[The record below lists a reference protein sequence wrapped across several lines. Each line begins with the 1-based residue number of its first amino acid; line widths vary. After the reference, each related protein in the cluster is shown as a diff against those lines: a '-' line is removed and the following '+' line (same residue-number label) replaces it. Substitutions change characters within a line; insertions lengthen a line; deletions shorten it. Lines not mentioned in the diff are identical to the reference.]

1 MMVPM
6 SASGHDETGEKSLT
20 TARSEAAF
28 RAAREV
34 MPGGVSSP
42 VRAFGAVGGVPR
54 YIAKG
59 AGAVLTD
66 LDGCCYTDYVG
77 SWGPLILGHA
87 DERVVA
93 AINKAAAKGCSFGA
107 PTEAEI
113 RLAELIIARMPSIE
127 MVRFVNSGTEATM
140 SAMRLARGFT
150 GRDALVKFEGCYHGH
165 ADALLVKAG
174 SGLLTFGTPSSP
186 GVPNGAT
193 ADTLV
198 LPYNNLSAAKDL
210 FAEHGKRIA
219 AVLVEPIAGNMGC
232 VPPTEGF
239 LAGLR
244 SLCDQHGT
252 LLVFDEVMTGFR
264 VAPGGAQ
271 QLYGVQPD
279 LTCLGKVLGGGLPIA
294 AYGGRREI
302 MEQVSPLGPV
312 YQAGT
317 LAGNPLATAAGIA
330 TLEAL
335 AEPDVYETL
344 EARSAR
350 LAEGLAQAARA
361 AGVCVFQT
369 RVGSMSSVFFTD
381 GPVTDYASAV
391 RSDTRAYARYFHAML
406 ERGVYLAPSQYEC
419 MFVSLA
425 HTDDLI
431 ESTIQAADEAFDEV
445 ARG

>member
-1 MMVPM
+1 MT
-6 SASGHDETGEKSLT
+6 ASRREETGEEISPT
-20 TARSEAAF
+20 VRSEAAF

-42 VRAFGAVGGVPR
+42 VRAFGAVGGIPR
-54 YIAKG
+54 FIAKG
-59 AGAVLTD
+59 AGAILTD
-66 LDGCCYTDYVG
+66 LDGNSYTDYVG

-107 PTEAEI
+107 PTEAEV
-113 RLAELIIARMPSIE
+113 RLAELVIARVPGIE
-127 MVRFVNSGTEATM
+127 MVRFVNSGTEAAM
-140 SAMRLARGFT
+140 SAVRLARGFT
-150 GRDALVKFEGCYHGH
+150 GRDAIVKFEGCYHGH
-165 ADALLVKAG
+165 VDPLLVKAG

-186 GVPNGAT
+186 GVPGTAT

-198 LPYNNLSAAKDL
+198 VPYNNLSAAKEL

-232 VPPTEGF
+232 VPPAEGF

-244 SLCDQHGT
+244 SLCDQHGS

-264 VAPGGAQ
+264 VAAGGAQ

-279 LTCLGKVLGGGLPIA
+279 LTCLGKVLGGGLPMA

-317 LAGNPLATAAGIA
+317 LSGNPLATAAGIA

-344 EARSAR
+344 ETRSAR
-350 LAEGLAQAARA
+350 LAEGLSQAARS
-361 AGVCVFQT
+361 AGVPVYQT
-369 RVGSMSSVFFTD
+369 RVGSMLCVFFAE

-391 RSDTRAYARYFHAML
+391 RSDTKAYARFFHAML
-406 ERGVYLAPSQYEC
+406 EHGIYLAPSQYEC

>member
-1 MMVPM
+1 
-6 SASGHDETGEKSLT
+6 
-20 TARSEAAF
+20 
-28 RAAREV
+28 
-34 MPGGVSSP
+34 
-42 VRAFGAVGGVPR
+42 VGGVPR
-54 YIAKG
+54 FIARG

-66 LDGCCYTDYVG
+66 LDGNSYTDYVG

-107 PTEAEI
+107 PTEAEV
-113 RLAELIIARMPSIE
+113 RLAELVIARVPGIE
-127 MVRFVNSGTEATM
+127 MVRFVNSGTEAAM
-140 SAMRLARGFT
+140 SAVRLARAFT
-150 GRDALVKFEGCYHGH
+150 GRDAIVKFEGCYHGH
-165 ADALLVKAG
+165 VDALLVKAG

-186 GVPNGAT
+186 GVPGGVT

-198 LPYNNLSAAKDL
+198 LPYNTLSAAKDL

-232 VPPTEGF
+232 VPPAEGF

-244 SLCDQHGT
+244 SLCDQHGS

-271 QLYGVQPD
+271 ELYGVQPD
-279 LTCLGKVLGGGLPIA
+279 LTCLGKVLGGGLPMA

-317 LAGNPLATAAGIA
+317 LSGNPLATAAGIA

-350 LAEGLAQAARA
+350 LAEGLGQAARS
-361 AGVCVFQT
+361 AGVPVCQT
-369 RVGSMSSVFFTD
+369 RAGSMLCVFFTE

-391 RSDTRAYARYFHAML
+391 RSDTQAYARFFHAML

-445 ARG
+445 SRGGSSES

>member
-1 MMVPM
+1 MMVAM
-6 SASGHDETGEKSLT
+6 TASHHDETGVESLT
-20 TARSEAAF
+20 TVRSEAAF
-28 RAAREV
+28 RAARDV

-54 YIAKG
+54 FIAKG
-59 AGAVLTD
+59 AGAVLTA
-66 LDGCCYTDYVG
+66 LAGNSYTDYGG

-113 RLAELIIARMPSIE
+113 RLAELVIARVPGIE

-140 SAMRLARGFT
+140 SAVRLARGFT
-150 GRDALVKFEGCYHGH
+150 GRDAIVKFEGCYHGH
-165 ADALLVKAG
+165 VDALLVNAG
-174 SGLLTFGTPSSP
+174 SGLLTFGIPSSP
-186 GVPNGAT
+186 GVPGAVT

-198 LPYNNLSAAKDL
+198 LPYNNLIAAKEL

-232 VPPTEGF
+232 VPPAEGF

-244 SLCDQHGT
+244 SLCDQHGA

-279 LTCLGKVLGGGLPIA
+279 LTCLGKVLGGGLPMA

-317 LAGNPLATAAGIA
+317 LSGNPLATAAGIA

-350 LAEGLAQAARA
+350 LAEGLSEAAQA
-361 AGVCVFQT
+361 AGVCVSQT
-369 RVGSMSSVFFTD
+369 RVGSMLCVFFTE
-381 GPVTDYASAV
+381 GPVTDHASAV
-391 RSDTRAYARYFHAML
+391 RSDTKAYARYFHAML

-425 HTDDLI
+425 HTDELI

>member
-1 MMVPM
+1 MVVM
-6 SASGHDETGEKSLT
+6 TASHRDETGVESLT
-20 TARSEAAF
+20 TVRSEAAF
-28 RAAREV
+28 RAARDV

-54 YIAKG
+54 FIAKG

-66 LDGCCYTDYVG
+66 LDGNSYTDYVG

-113 RLAELIIARMPSIE
+113 RLAELVIARVPGIE

-140 SAMRLARGFT
+140 SAVRLARGFT
-150 GRDALVKFEGCYHGH
+150 GRDAVVKFEGCYHGH
-165 ADALLVKAG
+165 VDALLVNAG
-174 SGLLTFGTPSSP
+174 SGLLTFGIPSSP
-186 GVPNGAT
+186 GVPGAVT

-198 LPYNNLSAAKDL
+198 LPYNNLIAAKEL

-232 VPPTEGF
+232 VPPAEGF

-244 SLCDQHGT
+244 SLCDQHGA

-279 LTCLGKVLGGGLPIA
+279 LTCLGKVLGGGLPMA

-317 LAGNPLATAAGIA
+317 LSGTPLATAAGIA

-350 LAEGLAQAARA
+350 LAEGLSEAAQAA
-361 AGVCVFQT
+361 GVRVYHT
-369 RVGSMSSVFFTD
+369 RVGSMVCVFFTE
-381 GPVTDYASAV
+381 GPVTDHASAV
-391 RSDTRAYARYFHAML
+391 RSDTKAYARYFHAML

-425 HTDDLI
+425 HTDELI

>member
-1 MMVPM
+1 MVVM
-6 SASGHDETGEKSLT
+6 TASHRDETGVESLT
-20 TARSEAAF
+20 TVRSEAAF
-28 RAAREV
+28 RAARDV

-54 YIAKG
+54 FIAKG

-66 LDGCCYTDYVG
+66 LDGNSYTDYVG

-113 RLAELIIARMPSIE
+113 RLAELVIARVPGIE

-140 SAMRLARGFT
+140 SAVRLARGFT
-150 GRDALVKFEGCYHGH
+150 GRDAVVKFEGCYHGH
-165 ADALLVKAG
+165 VDALLVNAG
-174 SGLLTFGTPSSP
+174 SGLLTFGIPSSP
-186 GVPNGAT
+186 GVPGAVT

-198 LPYNNLSAAKDL
+198 LPYNNLIPAKEL

-232 VPPTEGF
+232 VPPAEGF

-244 SLCDQHGT
+244 SLCDQHGA

-279 LTCLGKVLGGGLPIA
+279 LTCLGKVLGGGLPMA

-317 LAGNPLATAAGIA
+317 LSGNPLATAAGIA

-350 LAEGLAQAARA
+350 LAEGLSEAAQAA
-361 AGVCVFQT
+361 GVRVYHT
-369 RVGSMSSVFFTD
+369 RVGSMLCVFFTE
-381 GPVTDYASAV
+381 GPVTDHASAV
-391 RSDTRAYARYFHAML
+391 RSDTKAYARYFHAML

-425 HTDDLI
+425 HTDELI

>member
-1 MMVPM
+1 MVAM
-6 SASGHDETGEKSLT
+6 TATQRDEKSEDTPT
-20 TARSEAAF
+20 TAKSEAAF

-54 YIAKG
+54 FIAKG
-59 AGAVLTD
+59 AGAVVTD
-66 LDGCCYTDYVG
+66 VDGRPYTDYVG

-107 PTEAEI
+107 PTEAEV
-113 RLAELIIARMPSIE
+113 RLAELVIARVPSVE
-127 MVRFVNSGTEATM
+127 LVRFVNSGTEATM
-140 SAMRLARGFT
+140 SAVRLARGFT
-150 GRDALVKFEGCYHGH
+150 GRDAIVKFEGCYHGH
-165 ADALLVKAG
+165 VDALLVKAG

-186 GVPNGAT
+186 GVPGGVT

-198 LPYNNLSAAKDL
+198 LPYNDLAAATQL

-219 AVLVEPIAGNMGC
+219 AVLVEPVAGNMGC
-232 VPPTEGF
+232 VPPAEGF

-244 SLCDQHGT
+244 NLCDQHGSV
-252 LLVFDEVMTGFR
+252 LMLDEVMTGFR

-271 QLYGVQPD
+271 ELYGIQPD
-279 LTCLGKVLGGGLPIA
+279 LTCMGKVLGGGLPMA

-302 MEQVSPLGPV
+302 MEKVSPLGPV

-317 LAGNPLATAAGIA
+317 LSGNPLATAAGIA

-335 AEPDVYETL
+335 AEPEVYETL

-350 LAEGLAQAARA
+350 LAEGLGQAARA
-361 AGVCVFQT
+361 AGVSVYQT
-369 RVGSMSSVFFTD
+369 RVGSMLCVFFTE
-381 GPVTDYASAV
+381 GPVTDYASAT
-391 RSDTRAYARYFHAML
+391 RSDTTAYKRFFHAML

-419 MFVSLA
+419 MFVSVT
-425 HTDDLI
+425 HTEELI
-431 ESTIQAADEAFDEV
+431 ENTIQAANEAFDEV